1 METSEPSS
9 STRNGTQITGT
20 HPGDRYIRRVASS
33 DLPIREI
40 APGRFV
46 AELAEPEGALGKA
59 WYRVR
64 RALIGR
70 PLRTVEAAHER
81 IGKAKALAVFSSDA
95 LSSTAY
101 ATEEILRILILAG
114 SAAYAFVLPI
124 GLAIVVLLAIV
135 VFSYRQTIRA
145 YPHGGGTYIVTKDN
159 LGVGPALVAAAALL
173 SDYVLTV
180 AVSISA
186 GVAAIT
192 SAFPALYPFRV
203 ELAVAAIVLLTIANL
218 RGVRESA
225 TIFMIPTY
233 AFIASVGALILLGLA
248 SLAGIG
254 PQPHPVRY
262 EAPPPTSPL
271 TVFLILRA
279 FASGS
284 TALTGVEA
292 IADGVP
298 AFKEPQAE
306 NARTTLLAMGLIL
319 GSLFTGITLLSY
331 HFHLVPSERETI
343 VSQLARALVDG
354 SPFYYVIQAATALI
368 LFLAANTAFA
378 DFPRLAYFL
387 ARDRF
392 LPRQFR
398 FQGDRLAFSTGIVTL
413 GILTS
418 LLVIARHASVS
429 ALIPLYAVGVFTAFT
444 VSQSSMVV
452 HWWRHAAGELRR
464 VPWHSL
470 VINGFGALVT
480 GIVTGVIV
488 VTKFTHGAWM
498 VIVFIPLLIGM
509 MLAVHRHY
517 VSVAEQLRVDLEEA
531 RRRLRLVPRRSVAV
545 VPVASLNRASLTA
558 LTYARSIADDVVAVH
573 VATEPESGEALQ
585 QRWREAGLTIPLVI
599 VDSPYR
605 ELLGP
610 LVAVI
615 EKIHREKGGTADHGR
630 HPGVRHRALVG
641 APAPHPDSLAPAPGS
656 RPDPRPRDHDGAVPP
671 AGVAAQGRRTSTGTG
686 A

>member
-248 SLAGIG
+248 SLAGLG

>member
-70 PLRTVEAAHER
+70 PLRTAEAAHER

-192 SAFPALYPFRV
+192 SAFPVLYPFRV

-444 VSQSSMVV
+444 LSQSSMVV

-615 EKIHREKGGTADHGR
+615 EKIHREKGAPLITVVIPEFVTAHWWER
-630 HPGVRHRALVG
+630 LLHTQTAWRLRRALVQI
-641 APAPHPDSLAPAPGS
+641 PDLAITM
-656 RPDPRPRDHDGAVPP
+656 VPYHL
-671 AGVAAQGRRTSTGTG
+671 RE
-686 A
+686 

>member
-1 METSEPSS
+1 METSEPSPS
-9 STRNGTQITGT
+9 IRSGTNIPGT
-20 HPGDRYIRRVASS
+20 HPGDRFIRHVTSS

-46 AELAEPEGALGKA
+46 AELAEPTSPLGKA
-59 WYRVR
+59 WWRFR
-64 RALIGR
+64 RALIGQ
-70 PLRTVEAAHER
+70 PLRTAEAAHER

-124 GLAIVVLLAIV
+124 GVAIVLLLAIV

-145 YPHGGGTYIVTKDN
+145 YPQGGGTYIVTKDN
-159 LGVGPALVAAAALL
+159 LGTSPALLAAAALL

-192 SAFPALYPFRV
+192 SAFPALFPYRV
-203 ELAVAAIVLLTIANL
+203 ELAVAAILLLTIANL

-225 TIFMIPTY
+225 TIFMLPTY
-233 AFIASVGALILLGLA
+233 AFIVSVGLLIVLGSLSLL
-248 SLAGIG
+248 GIG
-254 PQPHPVRY
+254 PTPHPVRHP
-262 EAPPPTSPL
+262 APLPTEPL
-271 TVFLILRA
+271 TLFLVLRA

-306 NARTTLLAMGLIL
+306 NARTTLLIMGLIL
-319 GSLFTGITLLSY
+319 GSLFSGITLLSY
-331 HFHLVPSERETI
+331 HFHLVPSEEETI
-343 VSQLARALVDG
+343 VSQLARTLVDN

-378 DFPRLAYFL
+378 DFPRLGYFL

-413 GILTS
+413 GVLTS
-418 LLVIARHASVS
+418 LLVIARGASVS

-444 VSQSSMVV
+444 LSQSSMVV
-452 HWWRHAAGELRR
+452 HWWRSAQAERR
-464 VPWHSL
+464 RLPWHSL
-470 VINGFGALVT
+470 VINAIGALVT
-480 GIVTGVIV
+480 GIVTIVIV
-488 VTKFTHGAWM
+488 ITKFTHGAWM
-498 VIVFIPLLIGM
+498 VIIFIPLLIGM

-517 VSVAEQLRVDLEEA
+517 VVVAEQLRVTNEEA
-531 RRRLRLVPRRSVAV
+531 RRQLRLIPRRSVAI

-558 LTYARSIADDVVAVH
+558 LAYARSIADDITAIH
-573 VATEPESGEALQ
+573 IATEPESGEVLQ

-605 ELLGP
+605 ELIGP
-610 LVAVI
+610 LVATI
-615 EKIHREKGGTADHGR
+615 EKLHREKGAPLITVVIPEFVTAHWWER
-630 HPGVRHRALVG
+630 LLHTQTAWRL
-641 APAPHPDSLAPAPGS
+641 
-656 RPDPRPRDHDGAVPP
+656 
-671 AGVAAQGRRTSTGTG
+671 RRTLAQIPDLAITMVPYHLRE
-686 A
+686 

>member
-1 METSEPSS
+1 MGTDEQSS
-9 STRNGTQITGT
+9 LIRNGTSIPGT
-20 HPGDRYIRRVASS
+20 HPGDRYIRHVASS
-33 DLPIREI
+33 DLPLREI

-46 AELAEPEGALGKA
+46 AELAEPSGLLGKV
-59 WYRVR
+59 WVRLR
-64 RALIGR
+64 RALIGY
-70 PLRTVEAAHER
+70 PLRTAEAAHQR

-101 ATEEILRILILAG
+101 ATEEILRVLILAG
-114 SAAYAFVLPI
+114 TAAYAFVVPI
-124 GLAIVVLLAIV
+124 GAAIVALLAIV
-135 VFSYRQTIRA
+135 IFSYRQTIHA

-159 LGVGPALVAAAALL
+159 LGTGPALLAAAALL

-192 SAFPALYPFRV
+192 SAFPSLYPYRV
-203 ELAVAAIVLLTIANL
+203 ELAVTAILLLTVINL

-225 TIFMIPTY
+225 TIFMLPTY
-233 AFIASVGALILLGLA
+233 AFIICVGALILLGLA
-248 SLAGIG
+248 SLVGIG
-254 PQPHPVRY
+254 PTPHPVRH
-262 EAPPPTSPL
+262 EVPAPSSPL
-271 TVFLILRA
+271 TLFLILRA

-319 GSLFTGITLLSY
+319 GFLFSGITLLSY

-343 VSQLARALVDG
+343 VSQLARTLVDD
-354 SPFYYVIQAATALI
+354 SPFYYVVQAATALI

-413 GILTS
+413 GLFTS
-418 LLVIARHASVS
+418 LLVVIRQASVS

-444 VSQSSMVV
+444 LSQSSMVV
-452 HWWRHAAGELRR
+452 HWWRSANGSLRHLS
-464 VPWHSL
+464 WHSL
-470 VINGFGALVT
+470 VINGIGA
-480 GIVTGVIV
+480 IATGVVTVVVV
-488 VTKFTHGAWM
+488 VTKFVHGAWM
-498 VIVFIPLLIGM
+498 VVLLIPALIGM
-509 MLAVHRHY
+509 MLAIHRHY
-517 VSVAEQLRVDLEEA
+517 VSVAEQLRVTTDEV
-531 RRRLRLVPRRSVAV
+531 RRRLRFGLRRSVAI
-545 VPVASLNRASLTA
+545 VPIASLNRASLTA
-558 LTYARSIADDVVAVH
+558 LAYARSIADDVVAVH
-573 VATEPESGEALQ
+573 VATEPESGEVLQ
-585 QRWREAGLTIPLVI
+585 QRWREAGLTIPLII
-599 VDSPYR
+599 VESPYR

-615 EKIHREKGGTADHGR
+615 EKLHREKGAPLVTVVIPEFVTAHWWER
-630 HPGVRHRALVG
+630 LLHTQTAWRLRRALVQI
-641 APAPHPDSLAPAPGS
+641 PDLAITM
-656 RPDPRPRDHDGAVPP
+656 VPY
-671 AGVAAQGRRTSTGTG
+671 QLEE
-686 A
+686 

>member
-70 PLRTVEAAHER
+70 PLRTAEAAHER

-248 SLAGIG
+248 SLAGLG

-343 VSQLARALVDG
+343 VSQLARTLVDG
-354 SPFYYVIQAATALI
+354 SPFYYLIQAATALI

-398 FQGDRLAFSTGIVTL
+398 FQGDRLAFSTGILTL

-444 VSQSSMVV
+444 LSQSSMVV

-470 VINGFGALVT
+470 LINGFGALVT

-517 VSVAEQLRVDLEEA
+517 VSVAEQLRVDPEEA

-558 LTYARSIADDVVAVH
+558 LTYARSIADDIVAVH

-615 EKIHREKGGTADHGR
+615 EKIHREKGAPLITVVIPEFVTAHWWER
-630 HPGVRHRALVG
+630 LLHTQTAWRLRRALVQI
-641 APAPHPDSLAPAPGS
+641 PDLAITM
-656 RPDPRPRDHDGAVPP
+656 VPYHL
-671 AGVAAQGRRTSTGTG
+671 RE
-686 A
+686 

>member
-1 METSEPSS
+1 METSEPGSS
-9 STRNGTQITGT
+9 IQNGTSIPGT
-20 HPGDRYIRRVASS
+20 HPGDRSIRRIASN
-33 DLPIREI
+33 DLPLREV
-40 APGRFV
+40 APGRLV
-46 AELAEPEGALGKA
+46 AELAEPASPVGKA
-59 WYRVR
+59 WQRIR
-64 RALIGR
+64 RTLIGR
-70 PLRTVEAAHER
+70 PLRTAEAAHER

-124 GLAIVVLLAIV
+124 GLAIVLLLAIV

-159 LGVGPALVAAAALL
+159 LGTAPGLLAAAALL

-192 SAFPALYPFRV
+192 SAFPSLYPYRV
-203 ELAVAAIVLLTIANL
+203 EIAVAAITALTIANL

-225 TIFMIPTY
+225 TLFMLPTY
-233 AFIASVGALILLGLA
+233 AFIASIGALILLGLA
-248 SLAGIG
+248 SLLGVG
-254 PQPHPVRY
+254 PAPHPVRY
-262 EAPPPTSPL
+262 ETPAPSSPL
-271 TVFLILRA
+271 TLFLILRA

-306 NARTTLLAMGLIL
+306 NARTTLLVMGFIL
-319 GSLFTGITLLSY
+319 ASLFGGITLLSY
-331 HFHLVPSERETI
+331 HFHLIPSERETI
-343 VSQLARALVDG
+343 VSQLARTLVDR

-413 GILTS
+413 GLLTS
-418 LLVIARHASVS
+418 LLVIVRQASVS

-444 VSQSSMVV
+444 LSQSSMVV
-452 HWWRHAAGELRR
+452 HWWRSAEGHWRAL
-464 VPWHSL
+464 PWHSIA
-470 VINGFGALVT
+470 INAIGAVAT
-480 GIVTGVIV
+480 GIVTLVVI
-488 VTKFTHGAWM
+488 VTKFVHGAWM
-498 VIVFIPLLIGM
+498 VVVLIPVLIGM
-509 MLAVHRHY
+509 MLAIHRHY
-517 VSVAEQLRVDLEEA
+517 VSVAAQLRVDLAEA
-531 RRRLRLVPRRSVAV
+531 RQRLRLIPRRSVAV
-545 VPVASLNRASLTA
+545 VPIASLNRASVTA
-558 LTYARSIADDVVAVH
+558 LAYARSIADDIVAVH

-585 QRWREAGLTIPLVI
+585 RQWREAGLTVPLII

-610 LVAVI
+610 LVAVV
-615 EKIHREKGGTADHGR
+615 EKIQREKGAPLITVVVPEFVTAHWWER
-630 HPGVRHRALVG
+630 LLHTQTAWRLRRALLQV
-641 APAPHPDSLAPAPGS
+641 PDLAITM
-656 RPDPRPRDHDGAVPP
+656 VPYHLHE
-671 AGVAAQGRRTSTGTG
+671 
-686 A
+686 

>member
-70 PLRTVEAAHER
+70 PLRTAEAAHER

-192 SAFPALYPFRV
+192 SAFPALYPVRV

-444 VSQSSMVV
+444 LSQSSMVV

-615 EKIHREKGGTADHGR
+615 EKIHREKGAPLITVVIPEFVTAHWWER
-630 HPGVRHRALVG
+630 LLHTQTAWRLRRALVQI
-641 APAPHPDSLAPAPGS
+641 PDLAITM
-656 RPDPRPRDHDGAVPP
+656 VPYHL
-671 AGVAAQGRRTSTGTG
+671 RE
-686 A
+686 

>member
-9 STRNGTQITGT
+9 STRNGTTIPGT
-20 HPGDRYIRRVASS
+20 HPGDRSIRRVASS
-33 DLPIREI
+33 DLPLREI

-46 AELAEPEGALGKA
+46 AELVEPQSTLGKA
-59 WYRVR
+59 WYRFR
-64 RALIGR
+64 RALIGH
-70 PLRTVEAAHER
+70 PLRTAEAVHER

-101 ATEEILRILILAG
+101 ATEEILRVLVLAG

-124 GLAIVVLLAIV
+124 GLAIVLLLAIV

-159 LGVGPALVAAAALL
+159 LGVGPALLAAAALL

-192 SAFPALYPFRV
+192 SAFPALYPYRV
-203 ELAVAAIVLLTIANL
+203 EFAVTAILLLTIANL

-225 TIFMIPTY
+225 TIFMLPTY
-233 AFIASVGALILLGLA
+233 AFIACIGALIALGIA
-248 SLAGIG
+248 SVAGLG
-254 PQPHPVRY
+254 PTPHPVRH
-262 EAPPPTSPL
+262 EPPPATSPL
-271 TVFLILRA
+271 TLFLILRA

-298 AFKEPQAE
+298 AFKEPQAD

-319 GSLFTGITLLSY
+319 GTLFSGITFLSY
-331 HFHLVPSERETI
+331 HFHLVPSDRETI
-343 VSQLARALVDG
+343 VSQLARTLVDG
-354 SPFYYVIQAATALI
+354 SPFYYVVQAATALI

-398 FQGDRLAFSTGIVTL
+398 FQGDRLAFSTGILTL
-413 GILTS
+413 GFLTS

-444 VSQSSMVV
+444 LSQASMVV
-452 HWWRHAAGELRR
+452 HWWRSSAGSVRR

-470 VINGFGALVT
+470 VVNGIGAIAT
-480 GIVTGVIV
+480 GVVTGVVV

-498 VIVFIPLLIGM
+498 VVLLIPTLIGM
-509 MLAVHRHY
+509 MLAIHRHY
-517 VSVAEQLRVDLEEA
+517 VSVAEQLRVDPEEA
-531 RRRLRLVPRRSVAV
+531 QRRLRLVPRRSVAV
-545 VPVASLNRASLTA
+545 VPVASLNRASVTA
-558 LTYARSIADDVVAVH
+558 LAYARSIADDVVAVH
-573 VATEPESGEALQ
+573 VATEPETGAVLQ
-585 QRWREAGLTIPLVI
+585 QRWQKAGLTIPLVI

-615 EKIHREKGGTADHGR
+615 EKIHREKGAPLITVVIPEFVTAHWWER
-630 HPGVRHRALVG
+630 LLHTQTAWRLRRALVQI
-641 APAPHPDSLAPAPGS
+641 PDLAITM
-656 RPDPRPRDHDGAVPP
+656 VPYHL
-671 AGVAAQGRRTSTGTG
+671 RE
-686 A
+686 

>member
-70 PLRTVEAAHER
+70 PLRTAEAAHER

-101 ATEEILRILILAG
+101 ATEEILRILVLAG

-192 SAFPALYPFRV
+192 SAFPALYPVRV

-248 SLAGIG
+248 SLAGLG

-343 VSQLARALVDG
+343 VSQLARTLVDG
-354 SPFYYVIQAATALI
+354 SPFYYLIQAATALI

-398 FQGDRLAFSTGIVTL
+398 FQGDRLAFSTGILTL

-444 VSQSSMVV
+444 LSQSSMVV

-470 VINGFGALVT
+470 LINGFGALVT

-517 VSVAEQLRVDLEEA
+517 VSVAEQLRVDPEEA

-558 LTYARSIADDVVAVH
+558 LTYARSIADDIVAVH
-573 VATEPESGEALQ
+573 VATEPESGEVLQ
-585 QRWREAGLTIPLVI
+585 QRWQEAGLTIPLI
-599 VDSPYR
+599 VVESPYR

-615 EKIHREKGGTADHGR
+615 EKIHREKGAPLITVVIPEFVTAHWWER
-630 HPGVRHRALVG
+630 LLHTQTAWRLRRALVQI
-641 APAPHPDSLAPAPGS
+641 PDLAITM
-656 RPDPRPRDHDGAVPP
+656 VPYHL
-671 AGVAAQGRRTSTGTG
+671 RE
-686 A
+686 

>member
-1 METSEPSS
+1 MEASEPSS
-9 STRNGTQITGT
+9 SVRNGTSIPGT

-70 PLRTVEAAHER
+70 PLRTAEAAHER

-101 ATEEILRILILAG
+101 ATEEILRILIQAG

-192 SAFPALYPFRV
+192 SAFPALYPVRV

-225 TIFMIPTY
+225 TLFMLPTY
-233 AFIASVGALILLGLA
+233 AFIVSLGALILLGLA
-248 SLAGIG
+248 SLAGFG

-343 VSQLARALVDG
+343 VSQLARTLVDG

-398 FQGDRLAFSTGIVTL
+398 FQGDRLAFSTGILTL

-444 VSQSSMVV
+444 LSQASMVV
-452 HWWRHAAGELRR
+452 HWWRHAAGEIRR

-545 VPVASLNRASLTA
+545 VPVPSLNRASLTA

-615 EKIHREKGGTADHGR
+615 EKIHREKGAPLITVVIPEFVTAHWWER
-630 HPGVRHRALVG
+630 LLHTQTAWRLRRALVQI
-641 APAPHPDSLAPAPGS
+641 PDLAITM
-656 RPDPRPRDHDGAVPP
+656 VPYHL
-671 AGVAAQGRRTSTGTG
+671 RE
-686 A
+686 

>member
-70 PLRTVEAAHER
+70 PLRTAEAAHER

-159 LGVGPALVAAAALL
+159 LGIGPALVAAAALL

-192 SAFPALYPFRV
+192 SAFPALYPVRV

-225 TIFMIPTY
+225 TIFMLPTY

-254 PQPHPVRY
+254 PQPHPVHY

-271 TVFLILRA
+271 TLFLILRA

-343 VSQLARALVDG
+343 VSQLARTLVDG

-398 FQGDRLAFSTGIVTL
+398 FQGDRLAFSTGILTL

-444 VSQSSMVV
+444 LSQSSMVV

-470 VINGFGALVT
+470 LINGFGALVT

-517 VSVAEQLRVDLEEA
+517 VSVAEQLRVDPEEA

-545 VPVASLNRASLTA
+545 VPIASLNRASLTA

-610 LVAVI
+610 LVAAI
-615 EKIHREKGGTADHGR
+615 EKLHREKGAPLITVVIPEFVTAHWWER
-630 HPGVRHRALVG
+630 LLHTQTAWRLRRALVQI
-641 APAPHPDSLAPAPGS
+641 PDLAITM
-656 RPDPRPRDHDGAVPP
+656 VPYHL
-671 AGVAAQGRRTSTGTG
+671 RE
-686 A
+686 

>member
-248 SLAGIG
+248 SLAGLG

-615 EKIHREKGGTADHGR
+615 EKIHREKGAPLITVVIPEFVTAHWWER
-630 HPGVRHRALVG
+630 LLHTQTAWRLRRALVQI
-641 APAPHPDSLAPAPGS
+641 PDLAITM
-656 RPDPRPRDHDGAVPP
+656 VPYHL
-671 AGVAAQGRRTSTGTG
+671 RE
-686 A
+686 

>member
-343 VSQLARALVDG
+343 VSQLARTLVDG
-354 SPFYYVIQAATALI
+354 SPFYYLIQAATALI

-444 VSQSSMVV
+444 LSQSSMVV

-517 VSVAEQLRVDLEEA
+517 VSVAEQLRVDPEEA

-615 EKIHREKGGTADHGR
+615 EKIHREKGAPLITVVIPEFVTAHWWER
-630 HPGVRHRALVG
+630 LLHTQTAWRLRRALVQI
-641 APAPHPDSLAPAPGS
+641 PDLAITM
-656 RPDPRPRDHDGAVPP
+656 VPYHL
-671 AGVAAQGRRTSTGTG
+671 RE
-686 A
+686 

>member
-192 SAFPALYPFRV
+192 SAFPVLYPFRV

-398 FQGDRLAFSTGIVTL
+398 FQGDRLAFSTGILTL

-444 VSQSSMVV
+444 LSQSSMVV

>member
-70 PLRTVEAAHER
+70 PLRTAEAAHER

-192 SAFPALYPFRV
+192 SAFPALYPVRV

-343 VSQLARALVDG
+343 VSQLARTLVDG

-398 FQGDRLAFSTGIVTL
+398 FQGDRLAFSTGILTL

-444 VSQSSMVV
+444 LSQSSMVV

-517 VSVAEQLRVDLEEA
+517 VSVAEQLRVDPEEA

-558 LTYARSIADDVVAVH
+558 LTYARSIADDIVAVH

-610 LVAVI
+610 LVAAI
-615 EKIHREKGGTADHGR
+615 EKLHREKGAPLITVVIPEFVTAHWWER
-630 HPGVRHRALVG
+630 LLHTQTAWRLRRALVQI
-641 APAPHPDSLAPAPGS
+641 PDLAITM
-656 RPDPRPRDHDGAVPP
+656 VPYHL
-671 AGVAAQGRRTSTGTG
+671 RE
-686 A
+686 

>member
-1 METSEPSS
+1 
-9 STRNGTQITGT
+9 
-20 HPGDRYIRRVASS
+20 
-33 DLPIREI
+33 
-40 APGRFV
+40 
-46 AELAEPEGALGKA
+46 
-59 WYRVR
+59 
-64 RALIGR
+64 
-70 PLRTVEAAHER
+70 LRTAEAAHER

-192 SAFPALYPFRV
+192 SAFPALYPVRV

-343 VSQLARALVDG
+343 VSQLARTLVDG

-444 VSQSSMVV
+444 LSQSSMVV

-610 LVAVI
+610 LVAVHR
-615 EKIHREKGGTADHGR
+615 EDSREKGAPLITVVIPEFVTAHWWER
-630 HPGVRHRALVG
+630 LLHTQTAWRLRRALVQI
-641 APAPHPDSLAPAPGS
+641 PDLAITM
-656 RPDPRPRDHDGAVPP
+656 VPYHL
-671 AGVAAQGRRTSTGTG
+671 RE
-686 A
+686 